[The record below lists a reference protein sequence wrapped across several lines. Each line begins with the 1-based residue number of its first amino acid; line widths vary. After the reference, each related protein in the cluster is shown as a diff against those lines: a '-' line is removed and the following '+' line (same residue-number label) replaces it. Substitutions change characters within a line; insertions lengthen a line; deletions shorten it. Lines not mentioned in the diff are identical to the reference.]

1 MTPGA
6 PRGALPAGLLVGL
19 ACGLVV
25 PFIWSGW
32 IVASRFGVTHALTP
46 FDVTALR
53 VGVAAV
59 LVSPVALRYG
69 LGGLAFGKAI
79 VISAGA
85 GALFGATSFGG
96 MALAPVAHAGVLAN
110 GTMPIVAALLGW
122 LWLGQRLRRS
132 QLAGMALI
140 LAGVLAIG
148 GESLFAAPVPGQW
161 LGDLL
166 FVASGALFAG
176 YMTALRAWNVQIRQ
190 AIVAVPVVSSL
201 FYLPVWA
208 LFLPSGLVPGVL
220 GDAPLPPWPEV
231 ALQAVYQGMVASI
244 LVVVLVT
251 RTTRS
256 VGPTVMAV
264 FLSAV
269 PGMATLLAIPLLG
282 EWPGPLAVAGLAVAT
297 AGMLLAVGLRRG
309 QREPEAAA

>member
-1 MTPGA
+1 MSDTT
-6 PRGALPAGLLVGL
+6 RGAFLVGL

-32 IVASRFGVTHALTP
+32 IVASRFGVTHSLTP
-46 FDVTALR
+46 YDVTALR
-53 VGVAAV
+53 VGVAAI

-69 LGGLAFGKAI
+69 LGGLGFGKAL

-85 GALFGATSFGG
+85 GALFGVTSFGG

-122 LWLGQRLRRS
+122 LWLGQRLRRD
-132 QLAGMALI
+132 QLVGMALI

-176 YMTALRAWNVQIRQ
+176 YMTALRAWDVRIRQ
-190 AIVAVPVVSSL
+190 AIVAVPVVSSI

-208 LFLPSGLVPGVL
+208 LWLPSGLIPGVL
-220 GDAPLPPWPEV
+220 GDGPMPPWPEI
-231 ALQAVYQGMVASI
+231 ALQTVYQGMVASI

-251 RTTRS
+251 RATRS
-256 VGPTVMAV
+256 IGPTVMAV
-264 FLSAV
+264 LLSAV
-269 PGMATLLAIPLLG
+269 PGMATVLAIPLLG
-282 EWPGPLAVAGLAVAT
+282 EWPGTLAT
-297 AGMLLAVGLRRG
+297 AGLVVATVGMVLAVGLRR
-309 QREPEAAA
+309 RARPVASA

>member
-1 MTPGA
+1 MSDSARAT
-6 PRGALPAGLLVGL
+6 LLVGL

-32 IVASRFGVTHALTP
+32 IVASRWGVTHALTP

-59 LVSPVALRYG
+59 LVAPVALRYR
-69 LGGLAFGKAI
+69 LGGLAFGKAL

-85 GALFGATSFGG
+85 GALFGVTAFGG
-96 MALAPVAHAGVLAN
+96 MSLAPVAHAGVLAN
-110 GTMPIVAALLGW
+110 GTMPIAAALLGY
-122 LWLGQRLRRS
+122 LWLGQHLRVS
-132 QLAGMALI
+132 QLAGMAMI

-148 GESLFAAPVPGQW
+148 GDGLFNPTAPGQW
-161 LGDLL
+161 VGDLL
-166 FVASGALFAG
+166 FVASGALFAL

-190 AIVAVPVVSSL
+190 AIVAVPVISSI

-208 LFLPSGLVPGVL
+208 LWLPSGLIPGL
-220 GDAPLPPWPEV
+220 TGRAPMPPWPEI
-231 ALQAVYQGMVASI
+231 ALQTVYQGMVASI

-251 RTTRS
+251 RATRS

-282 EWPGPLAVAGLAVAT
+282 EWPSPLATGGLVVAT
-297 AGMLLAVGLRRG
+297 AGMLFAVGLRRPG
-309 QREPEAAA
+309 APA

>member
-1 MTPGA
+1 VNVDAGRA
-6 PRGALPAGLLVGL
+6 ALPAGLAVGL

-46 FDVTALR
+46 YDVTALR
-53 VGVAAV
+53 VGVAAI
-59 LVSPVALRYG
+59 LVAPYALRRG
-69 LGGLAFGKAI
+69 LGGLSIPKAL
-79 VISAGA
+79 VVSAGA
-85 GALFGATSFGG
+85 GALFGVTAFGG
-96 MALAPVAHAGVLAN
+96 MSLAPVAHAGVLAN
-110 GTMPIVAALLGW
+110 GTMPIVAALLGYV
-122 LWLGQRLRRS
+122 WLGQRLRAS
-132 QLAGMALI
+132 QFAGMALI

-148 GESLFAAPVPGQW
+148 GDGLFNAAQPGEW

-166 FVASGALFAG
+166 FVASGALFAM

-190 AIVAVPVVSSL
+190 AIVAVPVVSSIV
-201 FYLPVWA
+201 YLPIWIVW
-208 LFLPSGLVPGVL
+208 LPSGLLPGIA
-220 GDAPLPPWPEV
+220 GTGPLPPWPEI
-231 ALQAVYQGMVASI
+231 ALQTVYQGMVASL

-251 RTTRS
+251 RATRS

-282 EWPGPLAVAGLAVAT
+282 EWPTPLAVGGLVVAT
-297 AGMLLAVGLRRG
+297 AGMLLAVGLRRPG
-309 QREPEAAA
+309 AAA

>member
-1 MTPGA
+1 MTAQGRTA
-6 PRGALPAGLLVGL
+6 LLVGL

-32 IVASRFGVTHALTP
+32 IVASRFGVTHALTAY
-46 FDVTALR
+46 DVTALR

-59 LVSPVALRYG
+59 LVSPVALRHG
-69 LGGLAFGKAI
+69 LGGLGLGKAL
-79 VISAGA
+79 VISGGA
-85 GALFGATSFGG
+85 GALFGVTSFGG

-132 QLAGMALI
+132 QQFGMALI
-140 LAGVLAIG
+140 LAGVAAIG

-176 YMTALRAWNVQIRQ
+176 YMTALRAWNVRIRQ
-190 AIVAVPVVSSL
+190 AIVAVPVVSSVL
-201 FYLPVWA
+201 YLPVWA
-208 LFLPSGLVPGVL
+208 LWLPSGLIPGLL
-220 GDAPLPPWPEV
+220 GDGPMPPLPEI
-231 ALQAVYQGMVASI
+231 ALQTVYQGMVASI

-251 RTTRS
+251 RATRS
-256 VGPTVMAV
+256 LGPTVMAV
-264 FLSAV
+264 LLSAV
-269 PGMATLLAIPLLG
+269 
-282 EWPGPLAVAGLAVAT
+282 
-297 AGMLLAVGLRRG
+297 
-309 QREPEAAA
+309 